1 MNRMRM
7 IRIALWGLVAVACIA
22 VAGVASGVLPIQKS
36 PPVQT
41 GSDIP
46 DIGGPF
52 RLTTHKGTVLTDADL
67 HGRPFLVFF
76 GFTNCPDICPTTL
89 SELTMHLEKL
99 GRDADK
105 LSTVFITVDPDRDTQ
120 DLLSQYMEAFDPRF
134 VALRGSVA
142 ETEAIAKAYKAF
154 VRKVPLE
161 SGGYTMDH
169 NAIVYLMDRD
179 GRFVSS
185 LDPHESED
193 VQLAK
198 LRRLIAG

>member
-1 MNRMRM
+1 
-7 IRIALWGLVAVACIA
+7 
-22 VAGVASGVLPIQKS
+22 
-36 PPVQT
+36 
-41 GSDIP
+41 
-46 DIGGPF
+46 
-52 RLTTHKGTVLTDADL
+52 
-67 HGRPFLVFF
+67 
-76 GFTNCPDICPTTL
+76 
-89 SELTMHLEKL
+89 MHFEKL

>member
-1 MNRMRM
+1 M

-89 SELTMHLEKL
+89 SELTMHFEKL

>member
-1 MNRMRM
+1 MN
-7 IRIALWGLVAVACIA
+7 ALFRKRFVLVAA
-22 VAGVASGVLPIQKS
+22 
-36 PPVQT
+36 
-41 GSDIP
+41 
-46 DIGGPF
+46 
-52 RLTTHKGTVLTDADL
+52 
-67 HGRPFLVFF
+67 
-76 GFTNCPDICPTTL
+76 
-89 SELTMHLEKL
+89 
-99 GRDADK
+99 
-105 LSTVFITVDPDRDTQ
+105 
-120 DLLSQYMEAFDPRF
+120 LLA
-134 VALRGSVA
+134 A

-198 LRRLIAG
+198 LRRLIG